1 MLGFMTYQVLGLKCQ
16 QDLESGQSGDT
27 SKGSLTEEGRATQ
40 NVGGAILWAGILDQ
54 IDRG

>member
-27 SKGSLTEEGRATQ
+27 SKGSEEGRATQ
-40 NVGGAILWAGILDQ
+40 NVAGTLDQ